1 MRLAKVRHL
10 LAFTVV
16 EILVVLAIISALLAI
31 AIPSYMHIIN
41 KVKFHEVIVAAI
53 PFKTSMELAVEIY
66 GIESINELNAGK
78 YNILQDVEQHPSE
91 YVGMV
96 TIQNGVITLQ
106 NDNMS
111 VSATYQLVVD
121 RIANHQII
129 WQDITSTQS
138 SCVSL
143 GWC

>member
-1 MRLAKVRHL
+1 MQLTRFRCC
-10 LAFTVV
+10 LAFTLI

-31 AIPSYMHIIN
+31 AIPSYTHIIN
-41 KVKFHEVIVAAI
+41 KVKFNEVMVAAI
-53 PFKTSMELAVEIY
+53 PFKTSMELAVEMY
-66 GIESINELNAGK
+66 GAQNINELDAGK
-78 YNILQDVEQHPSE
+78 YSILQDVAQHPSQ
-91 YVGMV
+91 YVGMIS
-96 TIQNGVITLQ
+96 IQNGVITLQ

-111 VSATYQLVVD
+111 INATYQLVAE

-129 WQDITSTQS
+129 WQDISSTQS